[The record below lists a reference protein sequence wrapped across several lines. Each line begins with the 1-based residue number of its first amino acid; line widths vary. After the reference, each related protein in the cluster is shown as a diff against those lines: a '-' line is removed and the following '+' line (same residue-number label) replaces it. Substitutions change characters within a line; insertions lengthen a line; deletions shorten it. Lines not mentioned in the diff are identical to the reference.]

1 MTIDLPCVSTSQRSD
16 SRLVQTLLDETRRRF
31 QTEK

>member
-1 MTIDLPCVSTSQRSD
+1 MTIDLPCVSTGRRSD
-16 SRLVQTLLDETRRRF
+16 SKLVQPLLDETRRRF